1 MSDQY
6 PTSPP
11 PPSYTPAPPPE
22 SYAPAP
28 PAESYGPSG
37 YGQPP
42 AAPVPPVPGAP
53 KKNKTALIVIIV
65 VAVLLLCCCAPTCVG
80 AIMFNE
86 SGQDITD
93 INDISDITDNFTD
106 GTDGTDGSTNSAQMD
121 EWLNWNPTYTGTTLD
136 AAPSSKT
143 SMVEE
148 SVPIAAPG
156 FSATNDIVWYEGYYS
171 ADEEWYY
178 SDTFL
183 VRATHPS
190 SDQVSAA
197 LWIYIQSDL
206 MIEDDIPFYVESP
219 DVSTYLSN
227 GTEML
232 YTPLYS
238 SDGYFDITAD
248 DNEALWAQIGED
260 WPGAVVIDIY
270 STYGDATAYT
280 LDITTWDA
288 YAIEESSP
296 YFEVYYILDDSGN
309 WTVESYYEYAAGE

>member
-11 PPSYTPAPPPE
+11 PPNYTPAPPPE

-53 KKNKTALIVIIV
+53 KKNKTALIIGIV
-65 VAVLLLCCCAPTCVG
+65 VGVLLLCCCAATSVTV
-80 AIMFNE
+80 ILMNQ
-86 SGQDITD
+86 SGQSITD
-93 INDISDITDNFTD
+93 INDINDITDNFTD
-106 GTDGTDGSTNSAQMD
+106 GTDGAANSAQMD
-121 EWLNWNPTYTGTTLD
+121 EWLNWNPTYTRTPLD
-136 AAPSSKT
+136 SAPSGKT

-178 SDTFL
+178 SDAFL
-183 VRATHPS
+183 VRATYLS

-197 LWIYIQSDL
+197 LWIYIQNDL
-206 MIEDDIPFYVESP
+206 MIEDGIPFHVESP

-232 YTPLYS
+232 YTPQYGS
-238 SDGYFDITAD
+238 EGYFDIYTD
-248 DNEALWAQIGED
+248 DNEALWVQIGED

-270 STYGDATAYT
+270 DTYGDATAYT
-280 LDITTWDA
+280 VDLTTWDA

-296 YFEVYYILDDSGN
+296 YFEVYYVLDDSGN